1 MRYRRAEV
9 TGGRYCFTV
18 HLAERKRTLPVDHM
32 DVLRTVMKQVKALPA
47 LRMAAMAILLDHL
60 QALWPLPEGD
70 ADAPRRWARI
80 KTGFPA
86 ACRKT
91 NGVNQRRIA
100 TGERE
105 ISQWPCGN
113 TPAGM

>member
-1 MRYRRAEV
+1 
-9 TGGRYCFTV
+9 
-18 HLAERKRTLPVDHM
+18 M